1 MPVRARFRPNPR
13 GFGFLHLVAAD
24 GLSPTEITVER
35 TDGPAVTGDSAFVPP
50 PLAKGIIADD
60 LVEAEIT
67 ADNKGLTATSITI
80 VERPRRML
88 VGTVQ
93 QGPGR
98 LVLDPDGGIGSGWI
112 RLDESMARPL
122 MGAIGRIIVV
132 LRAEDDDGA
141 PLGRALVAG
150 PYIAGSPQA
159 VRAISAV
166 VALGRAAPELIPGG
180 AAAAGLEQSA
190 AAITH
195 TRVVGLLAGGG
206 RGAAAGLDVTGRIPG
221 AELGPLDRRDEP
233 CLTIDSAETRDLDDA
248 VAATWDGD
256 AASPVHVAIHIADVA
271 GTVGIDSDADLYAR
285 TVASTAYLAVGANA
299 PMLDPALSEGS
310 LSLLPN
316 EYRHVIS
323 VRFDV
328 AADGSISNVDVETAL
343 IESRARLTYGAV
355 ERWLD
360 GDHDPVIAEAGEQAE
375 VTRTVLDAA
384 LEASRRLGVER
395 DGRATFEELFAD
407 AEVTPALVDGRLQ
420 AVGAEPDARG
430 YRLIERLMV
439 AANESVASYLVANDV
454 PALYRAHQGLD
465 PDRLERLQAAVELAG
480 ANVPALADPDSEAD
494 VVSGQLLAEID
505 RLTAEGRTAD
515 RDLLVAVATGSTA
528 RATYD
533 PDPKHHRGLASGA
546 YTHFTSPIR
555 RYADLV
561 VHRQLRAAVAGEALP
576 YTGDDLAALAG
587 WLDARSGA
595 MNFLQARERGDLWA
609 ILLDRGFLGEPEPAT
624 VTGVT
629 VNGLKI
635 RLPRLGIG
643 AFVTAER
650 ALGLP
655 DRERGSL
662 QIDDHGLDTTSGP
675 WRVGSRI
682 TVRFVGLD
690 NTGRTTWRLG
700 APASGPA

>member
-1 MPVRARFRPNPR
+1 VHVRARFRPNPR

-24 GLSPTEITVER
+24 GLTPTEVTVDR
-35 TDGPAVTGDSAFVPP
+35 TDGPAVTADSVFVPP

-60 LVEAEIT
+60 LVDAEVA
-67 ADNKGLTATSITI
+67 ADDKGLTATSITI

-98 LVLDPDGGIGSGWI
+98 LVLDPNGGIGSGWI
-112 RLDESMARPL
+112 RLDESMTGPL
-122 MGAIGRIIVV
+122 TGALGRVIVV
-132 LRAEDDDGA
+132 LRAEDGDGA

-166 VALGRAAPELIPGG
+166 VALGRAAPELVPGG
-180 AAAAGLEQSA
+180 AAAAGLEPSA
-190 AAITH
+190 AAMTH

-206 RGAAAGLDVTGRIPG
+206 RGAAGGLDVSGRIPG
-221 AELGPLDRRDEP
+221 AELGPFDRRDEP
-233 CLTIDSAETRDLDDA
+233 CVTIDSAETRDLDDA
-248 VAATWDGD
+248 VAATWSDD
-256 AASPVHVAIHIADVA
+256 PTAPVQVAIHIADVA
-271 GTVGIDSDADLYAR
+271 GTVGMDSDADLYAR

-310 LSLLPN
+310 LSLLPS

-323 VRFDV
+323 VRFAV
-328 AADGSISNVDVETAL
+328 SAEGHISDVDVETAL

-355 ERWLD
+355 EKWLD
-360 GDHDPVIAEAGEQAE
+360 GDHGPVETETGQHADIATA
-375 VTRTVLDAA
+375 VLDAA

-395 DGRATFEELFAD
+395 DARVTFEELFAD
-407 AEVTPALVDGRLQ
+407 AEVTPALVDGRLN
-420 AVGAEPDARG
+420 AVAAEPDARG

-439 AANESVASYLVANDV
+439 AANEAVASYLVANDV

-465 PDRLERLQAAVELAG
+465 PGRLERLVAAVELAG
-480 ANVPALADPDSEAD
+480 ASVPALDDPDSEAD
-494 VVSGQLLAEID
+494 VVSAQLLAEID
-505 RLTAEGRTAD
+505 RLGAEGRVAD
-515 RDLLVAVATGSTA
+515 RALLVAVATGSTA

-576 YTGDDLAALAG
+576 YSSEDLAALAG

-609 ILLDRGFLGEPEPAT
+609 ILLDRGFLSAPEPAT

-635 RLPRLGIG
+635 RIPRLGIG

-655 DRERGSL
+655 DRERGQL
-662 QIDDHGLDTTSGP
+662 QVDEHGLDTTSGP
-675 WRVGSRI
+675 WRVGSQVM
-682 TVRFVGLD
+682 VRFVGLD
-690 NTGRTTWRLG
+690 TTGRTTWRLG
-700 APASGPA
+700 DPSRA